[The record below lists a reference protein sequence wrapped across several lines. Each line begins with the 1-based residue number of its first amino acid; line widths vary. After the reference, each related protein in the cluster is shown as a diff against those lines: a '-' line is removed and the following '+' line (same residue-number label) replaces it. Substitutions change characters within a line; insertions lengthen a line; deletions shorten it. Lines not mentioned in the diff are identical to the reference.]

1 MADAGT
7 RATTARGRGPAEADP
22 RVTAAEAGGTE
33 EAGLLT
39 TAQAPAL
46 EVTLGTEARVRE
58 ATLASLTTPVSARLG
73 PGVRAGQPREEEV
86 LSGDTSGTPEEQTF
100 TIHMPDTRAI
110 NTTFNQ
116 NVKKLLHVP

>member
-1 MADAGT
+1 MSG
-7 RATTARGRGPAEADP
+7 ATTARGRGPAEADP
-22 RVTAAEAGGTE
+22 RVTAAEAGGAE

-73 PGVRAGQPREEEV
+73 PVVRAGPPT
-86 LSGDTSGTPEEQTF
+86 GDTSGAPEERTA
-100 TIHMPDTRAI
+100 TNHMPESNSLI
-110 NTTFNQ
+110 
-116 NVKKLLHVP
+116 HVP